1 MGFSRML
8 FYAAGFIVM
17 LCHCNISAD
26 YPTSPS
32 FSVSPSQPS
41 YNNGQKIT
49 MMCSPPNNTNVEKI
63 RYFKNLTEIHFD
75 EKKET
80 MNHYIVIIS
89 KKEDEGVY
97 WCGYWVKSNGTK
109 KLSYGS
115 NSVNIMITDSTPS
128 WIYYIAGGV
137 IFFAVIFFTLLSCLL
152 YKITQKRKNP
162 SRASRTNLTY
172 RNPGH
177 SISKEPVKKFP
188 LSPSVQNQLN
198 NPIYSVICQHPTPA
212 SEQLLSADANT
223 GMGNDL
229 KGPVPKSFKTSL
241 ASVPNIFQEQE
252 EAHIYHEIE
261 TEIFPNN

>member
-1 MGFSRML
+1 MES
-8 FYAAGFIVM
+8 
-17 LCHCNISAD
+17 
-26 YPTSPS
+26 
-32 FSVSPSQPS
+32 
-41 YNNGQKIT
+41 
-49 MMCSPPNNTNVEKI
+49 I

-97 WCGYWVKSNGTK
+97 YCGYLVKRNGTET
-109 KLSYGS
+109 LSYGS
-115 NSVNIMITDSTPS
+115 NRVNIMIT
-128 WIYYIAGGV
+128 G
-137 IFFAVIFFTLLSCLL
+137 
-152 YKITQKRKNP
+152 KNP

-229 KGPVPKSFKTSL
+229 TGPVPKSFKTSL